1 MSGEWN
7 GAAYNNTSSKY
18 ADFNL
23 CLKLF
28 LLFESLVSHGRLFQS
43 LGPRYDKEF
52 CPIFVFLM
60 GTWNLCI
67 EFSVHNYVFIF
78 L

>member
-1 MSGEWN
+1 MPGELN
-7 GAAYNNTSSKY
+7 CAAYNNTSSKK

-28 LLFESLVSHGRLFQS
+28 LLFESFESHGRLFQS

-52 CPIFVFLM
+52 CSIFVFLM

-67 EFSVHNYVFIF
+67 EFRVR
-78 L
+78 